1 MIDPADV
8 FVAACLAAPLLVLNI
23 LAVSEALGFIARCL
37 GFA

>member
-1 MIDPADV
+1 MMDPADV

-23 LAVSEALGFIARCL
+23 LAVSEALGFIAHAL